1 MHRALHKTRREP
13 NGAAWSGS
21 SVPVGAPH
29 TRRAR
34 IRRCS
39 PATTPPDIPELPL
52 LSCWPPSPCG
62 RLSRPPRRVVTPATT
77 TGPPPHPALLGR
89 TRAFHPN
96 RTGCPDRVG
105 GAQDDSH
112 VHRTIDRSGRHP
124 ALPRQHRRAYAA
136 DLRRGL
142 PTDGQRRLRSQ
153 PPPQIP
159 LRGRGG
165 GCALHPG
172 PYPPVSSRQSG
183 YGASTTGSLTLY
195 LLTLLD
201 EPAPSG
207 SAGTSRLCRGRLPPS
222 PAFPGSGCPQL
233 LPGRCDGPRETV
245 SHHLSIY
252 PAPRGALDHPSIC
265 HQFQKKFELVQNLS
279 RTAYPGGR
287 GVGKAMV

>member
-1 MHRALHKTRREP
+1 MIPTFTERSIGQGGTQLYP
-13 NGAAWSGS
+13 GSIAA
-21 SVPVGAPH
+21 PTPQTFDA
-29 TRRAR
+29 A
-34 IRRCS
+34 S
-39 PATTPPDIPELPL
+39 P
-52 LSCWPPSPCG
+52 
-62 RLSRPPRRVVTPATT
+62 
-77 TGPPPHPALLGR
+77 
-89 TRAFHPN
+89 
-96 RTGCPDRVG
+96 
-105 GAQDDSH
+105 
-112 VHRTIDRSGRHP
+112 
-124 ALPRQHRRAYAA
+124 
-136 DLRRGL
+136 
-142 PTDGQRRLRSQ
+142 PTVKDGFGVK

-233 LPGRCDGPRETV
+233 LLGRCDGPRETV

-252 PAPRGALDHPSIC
+252 PAPRGALARHS
-265 HQFQKKFELVQNLS
+265 K
-279 RTAYPGGR
+279 
-287 GVGKAMV
+287 

>member
-1 MHRALHKTRREP
+1 MLRTGCLLAPQRDFVVTLRQSGLPYRRP
-13 NGAAWSGS
+13 
-21 SVPVGAPH
+21 
-29 TRRAR
+29 
-34 IRRCS
+34 
-39 PATTPPDIPELPL
+39 PATAL
-52 LSCWPPSPCG
+52 LG
-62 RLSRPPRRVVTPATT
+62 HYADRTLTGKFITAFRTHT

-159 LRGRGG
+159 LRGRDG

-252 PAPRGALDHPSIC
+252 PAPRGALDRHS
-265 HQFQKKFELVQNLS
+265 
-279 RTAYPGGR
+279 G
-287 GVGKAMV
+287 